1 MIDFHTHIL
10 PEIDDGSRNLDT
22 TLEMLDESRRQ
33 GVEVMIATPHFY
45 AEQDTVDRFL
55 SRRDR
60 AMERVYKIHRDIPK
74 IIPGA
79 EVAWF
84 DGISKARQISSM
96 TIQDTGILLLE
107 LPFCTWDNRM
117 LEELKEMTEQ
127 YQIVLAH
134 LERYMNIPGNRKALE
149 YIYNLPLH
157 VQVNAESLVDWKK
170 RRKVL
175 KMIKKGQAH
184 LLGSDCHGMH
194 RRSPNLLEGRRV
206 IEKRLGAEYLDKI
219 DQCGAKLLQR

>member
-22 TLEMLDESRRQ
+22 TVAMLAKSREQ
-33 GVEVMIATPHFY
+33 GVDRIIATPHFY

-60 AMERVYKIHRDIPK
+60 AMERVCEIHKDMPE
-74 IIPGA
+74 IILGA

-84 DGISKARQISSM
+84 DGISKARQIHSM
-96 TIQDTGILLLE
+96 TIRDTGILLVE
-107 LPFCTWDNRM
+107 LPFCTWDSRM

-134 LERYMNIPGNRKALE
+134 LERYMNIPGNKKMIEDILA
-149 YIYNLPLH
+149 LPLY
-157 VQVNAESLVDWKK
+157 VQVNAESLLDWKK

-175 KMIKKGQAH
+175 KMIKKGQVH

-194 RRSPNLLEGRRV
+194 RRPPNLLEGRQV
-206 IEKRLGAEYLDKI
+206 IEKKLGAEYLRKI
-219 DQCGAKLLQR
+219 DECGTKLLQG